1 MKVETSRFGT
11 LEITEEDLIVF
22 PEGLLGF
29 HRYKQFVLVQ
39 VAETSPLLWLQS
51 VRVPEL
57 AFVIADPRLFRP
69 DYQVQ
74 VKKED
79 LKTIELTEV
88 EKAEV
93 YVILNRVDGELTA
106 NLQGP
111 LVINPD
117 GRLGKQLVLSDKRFP
132 VRYPLGI
139 SRTGQLK
146 EKTA

>member
-1 MKVETSRFGT
+1 MKVQTTRFGE
-11 LEITEEDLIVF
+11 LEVSPEDLITF

-29 HRYKQFVLVQ
+29 HRYKEYVLIQ

-51 VRVPEL
+51 VQVPEL
-57 AFVIADPRLFRP
+57 AFVIANPQLFRP
-69 DYQVQ
+69 DYRVQ
-74 VKKED
+74 VKEDD
-79 LKTIELTEV
+79 LKSIQLAEV
-88 EKAEV
+88 ARGEV

-117 GRLGKQLVLSDKRFP
+117 TRLAKQLVLNDKRFP

-139 SRTGQLK
+139 RSSRRAR
-146 EKTA
+146 ESA

>member
-1 MKVETSRFGT
+1 MKVQTSRFGG
-11 LEITEEDLIVF
+11 LEIAEEDLILF

-51 VRVPEL
+51 VQVPEL
-57 AFVIADPRLFRP
+57 AFVIADPRLFRQ
-69 DYQVQ
+69 DYTVQ

-79 LKTIELTEV
+79 LNTIEVSAIDE
-88 EKAEV
+88 AEV

-117 GRLGKQLVLSDKRFP
+117 GRLGKQLVLSDRRFP
-132 VRYPLGI
+132 VRHPLGI

-146 EKTA
+146 EKLA